1 MRTATYMTSALVA
14 LTTTSNAVELNSL
27 ASDQPLFDVDLGISP
42 DDIRAAIDNFVANA
56 KNEFDSLLSR
66 AEGLK

>member
-27 ASDQPLFDVDLGISP
+27 ASNQPVSP
-42 DDIRAAIDNFVANA
+42 DDLRAAIDTFVGNA